1 MGVLDGEPPVK
12 TVELSLLDYEF
23 DASPKALRFYAATW
37 FVEWILITIENG
49 DKFFCKMDGWIDL
62 RYVFREAILKKNA
75 QKSTRRCARFT
86 FKDCRDWEKNPEISH
101 TLIL

>member
-1 MGVLDGEPPVK
+1 MGVLVGEPPVK

-62 RYVFREAILKKNA
+62 RYVFTVL
-75 QKSTRRCARFT
+75 
-86 FKDCRDWEKNPEISH
+86 
-101 TLIL
+101 